1 MIDPKAPRNR
11 AARLR
16 PEALAALEAALDAR
30 WGKDR
35 AHAKRLTWEDRKD
48 LLGVQAIA
56 TARKILANEGVDR
69 STLKLAFER
78 LDLPWSEGYL
88 EPPTPVPEPA
98 PADADLE
105 EPPPPPETKPKPYR
119 RLAIAG
125 TLAVLILATAGWMA
139 HALTAP
145 ATAEDWGLACARAY
159 DEGLALYHR
168 GDYKG
173 AHAPLERAL
182 DIARRHDSAEK
193 MSLARG
199 LAGNLAGAEGDL
211 QEVKKEYEEA
221 WRLRD
226 QLHEEFQKPSLE
238 EALGDVETRLG
249 EYDAAEAHLLSSME
263 GYRRFG
269 DPVGVVLA
277 QRDLGSVALGKGDLD
292 GADDWLRQGLAG
304 LRRVSKSQPDIVA
317 DILSRQALVLLER
330 DHPQEART
338 LLQGCLDHWS
348 RKGQPRWIA
357 LTEMQLAL
365 TEERLDLRDAA
376 RERLA
381 RSLDAF
387 GRIGDRARY
396 AEVAAHRDRLSS
408 E

>member
-1 MIDPKAPRNR
+1 MSAPNPSRKR
-11 AARLR
+11 AVRLA
-16 PEALAALEAALDAR
+16 PEALEDLRNALDRR
-30 WGKDR
+30 WLADPRGDR
-35 AHAKRLTWEDRKD
+35 PTWEHQAEI
-48 LLGVQAIA
+48 LGVSIA
-56 TARKILANEGVDR
+56 TARKILANGGTDR
-69 STLKLAFER
+69 TTLRVAFGR
-78 LDLPWSEGYL
+78 LDLPWSDACC
-88 EPPTPVPEPA
+88 EPVVLPPEAEEVEAVQPPPAPPVPEA
-98 PADADLE
+98 
-105 EPPPPPETKPKPYR
+105 KPKPYR
-119 RLAIAG
+119 RLAFAG
-125 TLAVLILATAGWMA
+125 ALIGLAVAAIGLGAFALGATEE
-139 HALTAP
+139 
-145 ATAEDWGLACARAY
+145 EDWGQACARAY

-193 MSLARG
+193 MSLALG
-199 LAGNLAGAEGDL
+199 LSGNLAGAEGDL
-211 QEVKKEYEEA
+211 QEAKKDYEQA

-226 QLHEEFQKPSLE
+226 RLHQEFQKPSLE

-249 EYDAAEAHLLSSME
+249 EYAKAEAHLLSSIE

-292 GADDWLRQGLAG
+292 DADDWLRRSLAG
-304 LRRVSKSQPDIVA
+304 LRRAAKPQPDIVA
-317 DILSRQALVLLER
+317 DIQSRQALVLLER
-330 DHPQEART
+330 DRPQEART

-365 TEERLDLRDAA
+365 AEERLGLREAA

-381 RSLDAF
+381 RSLAAF

-396 AEVAAHRDRLSS
+396 AEVSAHRDRLSS